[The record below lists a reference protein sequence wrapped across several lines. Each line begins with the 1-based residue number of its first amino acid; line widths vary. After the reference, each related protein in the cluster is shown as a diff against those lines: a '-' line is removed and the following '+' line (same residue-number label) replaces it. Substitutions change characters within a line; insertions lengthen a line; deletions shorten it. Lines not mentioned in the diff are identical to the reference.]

1 MTAKYKAQYEHV
13 CKMLV
18 EFIEEQRLFN
28 HYPLTV
34 AKLEEIIVNNG
45 WRLKQYTD
53 FDQNCNISQ
62 EGFTTY
68 ENGIFTI
75 HYNWMM
81 PDERKCFTLGHEI
94 GHIIL
99 NHHVLH
105 KKDLICNNSE
115 VIDELEKE
123 ANCFCRNLL
132 APSKVILELQ
142 KYIRMPLDKDDIKKV
157 FNVSGEF
164 SKNRLGW
171 VFKKDVK
178 YCNFENPNLFDSFI
192 EESKPKVDYHIVNN
206 EDDFNDDE
214 DDFLF

>member
-34 AKLEEIIVNNG
+34 AKLEEIIENNG
-45 WRLKQYTD
+45 WCLKRYSD
-53 FDQNCNISQ
+53 FDQNCDISE
-62 EGFTTY
+62 EGYTTY
-68 ENGIFTI
+68 EDGVFTI

-81 PDERKCFTLGHEI
+81 PNERKCFTLGHEI

-99 NHHVLH
+99 NHHVIH
-105 KKDLICNNSE
+105 KKDLICNNSK
-115 VIDELEKE
+115 VINELEKE
-123 ANCFCRNLL
+123 ANCFSRNLL
-132 APSKVILELQ
+132 APVQVILGLQ
-142 KYIRMPLDKDDIKKV
+142 KHIGMPLNEGDIKKV
-157 FNVSGEF
+157 FNVSGVF

-171 VFKKDVK
+171 VFKKDIK
-178 YCNFENPNLFDSFI
+178 YCNFKDSNIFDNFI
-192 EESKPKVDYHIVNN
+192 EESKPEVDYYIANSD
-206 EDDFNDDE
+206 EDE